1 MIDKIADT
9 AQAIA
14 AAGKAIDAPGLDTDK
29 GGSFG
34 DVLRD
39 KAMQS
44 IDTLRAGEAA
54 SARAVSGE
62 ASLIEVVSAVS
73 ASELTLQTVVAIRDR
88 MVGAYQEI
96 MRMPV

>member
-1 MIDKIADT
+1 
-9 AQAIA
+9 
-14 AAGKAIDAPGLDTDK
+14 
-29 GGSFG
+29 
-34 DVLRD
+34 
-39 KAMQS
+39 MQS